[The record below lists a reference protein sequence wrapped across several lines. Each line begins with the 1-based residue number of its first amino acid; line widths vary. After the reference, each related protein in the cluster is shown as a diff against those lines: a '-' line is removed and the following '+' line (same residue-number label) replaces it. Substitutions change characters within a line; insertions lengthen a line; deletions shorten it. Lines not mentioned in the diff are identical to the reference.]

1 MMRILTLFCLIVFN
15 VSSAAAQDSSS
26 PPNDPVL
33 GARLVEGVATA
44 HRLWLRSASGAV
56 VAFDRAN
63 GERRI
68 VVEQGAADLLRDSGR
83 TLILKSDGATP
94 SRFSVFDPETGFS
107 LTPALR
113 ADALGLLRVGPDW
126 VVVTKDALYRS
137 DGGRW
142 RRQAIEGSGRRFGV
156 RTMASTPD
164 RSIYIGFNY
173 GEWGGG
179 LWRIA
184 PGSSKMVEVRK
195 VDNDPCHGPL
205 AAECDPITG
214 LVPDVDHPGCLL
226 ASIGLDH
233 MLSHGRL
240 MRICGDEATLVFS
253 RELDALPG
261 SIEAFAHSTW
271 PLFGLAATPDGW
283 LAIAPGKVFI
293 SSGGEVQ
300 TIDMPKATPFA
311 DIQVSQVGQVL
322 ILPTDVNWGMSLSG
336 YTPML
341 VPVTD

>member
-1 MMRILTLFCLIVFN
+1 MRILALLLLIVF
-15 VSSAAAQDSSS
+15 SPGSATAQDNPS
-26 PPNDPVL
+26 PPSDPVL

-44 HRLWLRSASGAV
+44 DRLWLRNASGAV
-56 VAFDRAN
+56 VAFDRSN
-63 GERRI
+63 GERRM

-83 TLILKSDGATP
+83 TLVLQSDSGTP
-94 SRFSVFDPETGFS
+94 KRFLVRDPEVDQS

-126 VVVTKDALYRS
+126 IIVTKDALYRS

-142 RRQAIEGSGRRFGV
+142 RRQAIEGFGRHFGV
-156 RTMASTPD
+156 MTMASTPD
-164 RSIYIGFNY
+164 GSIYIGFNQ

-184 PGSSKMVEVRK
+184 PGSVRLAEVRK
-195 VDNDPCHGPL
+195 VDDDPCDGPL

-214 LVPDVDHPGCLL
+214 LVPDVDHAGCLL
-226 ASIGLDH
+226 ASIGLSH
-233 MLSHGRL
+233 MLSHGRV
-240 MRICGDEATLVFS
+240 MRVCGDEATLVFS
-253 RELDALPG
+253 RALDGPPE
-261 SIEAFAHSTW
+261 SIGVLSHSTW

-283 LAIAPGKVFI
+283 LAITPGKVFV
-293 SSGGEVQ
+293 SGGGEVE
-300 TIDMPKATPFA
+300 TLDIPEAEPFA
-311 DIQVSQVGQVL
+311 GIQLSQVGQVL

-341 VPVTD
+341 VAVTD

>member
-1 MMRILTLFCLIVFN
+1 MRILAFLFLIVF
-15 VSSAAAQDSSS
+15 SAGPAATQSLSS
-26 PPNDPVL
+26 PPSDPVL
-33 GARLVEGVATA
+33 GARLVDGVATA
-44 HRLWLRSASGAV
+44 RRLWLRNASGAV
-56 VAFDRAN
+56 VVFDRSN
-63 GERRI
+63 GQRRV

-83 TLILKSDGATP
+83 TLILKSDRATP
-94 SRFSVFDPETGFS
+94 NRFSVFDPETGFS

-126 VVVTKDALYRS
+126 IVVARDALYRS

-142 RRQAIEGSGRRFGV
+142 RRQAIESSGRHFGV
-156 RTMASTPD
+156 RVMASTPD
-164 RSIYIGFNY
+164 GSIYIGFNY

-226 ASIGLDH
+226 ASIGLSH
-233 MLSHGRL
+233 MLSHGRV
-240 MRICGDEATLVFS
+240 MQICGDEATLVFS
-253 RELDALPG
+253 RELDAPPG

-283 LAIAPGKVFI
+283 LAVAPDKVFI
-293 SSGGEVQ
+293 SSDGEVK
-300 TIDMPKATPFA
+300 TVEMPRVEPFA
-311 DIQVSQVGQVL
+311 GIQLSQGGQVL

-336 YTPML
+336 YTPM
-341 VPVTD
+341 VVAVTE